1 MSRKK
6 TLAMTVLI
14 GSGAAVFHGE
24 SVVARGPDSSGG
36 IRVRRQTEPADGFSA
51 WGIRLALC

>member
-24 SVVARGPDSSGG
+24 SVVARGPDSSG
-36 IRVRRQTEPADGFSA
+36 VYASDGKLNLPTGFRP
-51 WGIRLALC
+51 GVFVGRC